1 MMNKRP
7 GLREMSDRTYWLT
20 LFNQS
25 TWQEFLDAGA
35 EVSGFP
41 ETQQKIVRRIKPGDY
56 LLGYLTGVSRWIAV
70 LEVTSEP
77 YDDLER
83 IWKQALF
90 PCRVKVKVVARVE
103 PEAGVP
109 VLSISKDLRM
119 FDNLKTPNW
128 GLLFRTA
135 PRELHPSD
143 GELITNAVKQ
153 ATSV

>member
-1 MMNKRP
+1 
-7 GLREMSDRTYWLT
+7 MSDRTYWLS
-20 LFNQS
+20 LFNAT
-25 TWQEFLDAGA
+25 TWQEFQDAGA
-35 EVSGFP
+35 EVMGFP
-41 ETQQKIVRRIKPGDY
+41 ETRQDIVRRIKPGDY

-77 YDDLER
+77 YDDLSK

-90 PCRVKVKVVARVE
+90 PCRVKVKVVASVS

-119 FDNLKTPNW
+119 FDNMKTPNW
-128 GLLFRTA
+128 GLLFRIA

-143 GELITNAVKQ
+143 GELITNAIKN